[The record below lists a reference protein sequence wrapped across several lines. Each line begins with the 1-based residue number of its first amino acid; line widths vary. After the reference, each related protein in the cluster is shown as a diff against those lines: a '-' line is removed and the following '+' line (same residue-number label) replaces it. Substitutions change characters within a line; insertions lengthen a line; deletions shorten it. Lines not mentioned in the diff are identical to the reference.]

1 MLLILRECFN
11 YSNIYF
17 QKTYPHLPEEG
28 TMHLTLYNGIN
39 SLNHS
44 KICNG
49 FVKEASIIS
58 DNGDINKLQIDDFI
72 HEIFVPED
80 NYNIS
85 IGTYQCKYSSDI
97 LFNTIQFQPPDMVKN
112 SIGFNAMTFKEYKIF
127 KELIIIFRK
136 LFDKIYCLG
145 SHRWLQRKLPI
156 CLSECSYYNRLK

>member
-44 KICNG
+44 KFFNG
-49 FVKEASIIS
+49 FEREASIIS
-58 DNGDINKLQIDDFI
+58 DNGDINKLQIDDFVN
-72 HEIFVPED
+72 EIFVPED

-85 IGTYQCKYSSDI
+85 IATYQSKYSSDI
-97 LFNTIQFQPPDMVKN
+97 LFNPTQFQPPEMVRY
-112 SIGFNAMTFKEYKIF
+112 F
-127 KELIIIFRK
+127 
-136 LFDKIYCLG
+136 
-145 SHRWLQRKLPI
+145 
-156 CLSECSYYNRLK
+156 